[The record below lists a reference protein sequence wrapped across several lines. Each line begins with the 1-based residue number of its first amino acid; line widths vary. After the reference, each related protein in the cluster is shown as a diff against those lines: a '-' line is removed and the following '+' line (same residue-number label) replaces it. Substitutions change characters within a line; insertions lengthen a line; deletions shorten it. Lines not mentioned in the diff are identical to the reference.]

1 MAKIVR
7 FHQTGGPEVLT
18 INEEPVHPPAK
29 DEVQIKVHAIG
40 LNRAESMYRTGLYL
54 EPPLLP
60 TRIGYEASGEIT
72 AIGEGVTTF
81 KVGDAV
87 STIPA
92 FSMNQYGSYGELV
105 NMPVHAVAKH
115 PANLSWQEAASIWMQ
130 YTTVY
135 GALIE
140 IADIQAGDFVLIT
153 AASSSVGIAA
163 IEVANMLGAVPIAM
177 TRKSDKKETLLKLGA
192 QYVIASEE
200 QDIVQEVNKITNN
213 KGVRVVFDPVAGPML
228 NKLADITA
236 LRGIIFQ
243 YGALS
248 TEPTPLPLFAILGKQ
263 ITIRGY
269 TLFDLTADAAR
280 LEKAK
285 QFVIAGTASGQLK
298 PTIAKTFPFDQIV
311 EAHRYMEANQQI
323 GKIVVT
329 V

>member
-18 INEEPVHPPAK
+18 INEEPVHPPAN

-248 TEPTPLPLFAILGKQ
+248 TEPTPLPLFVILGKQ

>member
-18 INEEPVHPPAK
+18 INEEPVHPPAN

-248 TEPTPLPLFAILGKQ
+248 TEPTPLPLFVILGKQ

-298 PTIAKTFPFDQIV
+298 PTIAKTFPFYQIV

>member
-72 AIGEGVTTF
+72 AIGEGITTF

-153 AASSSVGIAA
+153 AASSSVGISA